1 MTPVAVYAV
10 VTGGGTGGHVTP
22 ALAIA
27 DELVTRGHAPASIR
41 FIGAARGLEATAVP
55 SAGYE
60 IELLALDG
68 IQRSL
73 APRDVVRSVRAVMG
87 FVAASFTCVR
97 ILRRLQPAVVVGVGG
112 YASAPAVLAARV
124 LRIPTLI
131 HEQNAVPG
139 LVNRIAVRVGARPV
153 VAFPIARWP
162 RATVTGNPVRREIAA
177 VARHPISPPRVAIV
191 GGSQGA
197 GRLNDVALGLYDR
210 WRARE
215 DVSVRHVAG
224 PKHARACRD
233 RLAGLRRDGD
243 RLVYEL
249 VDFEHDMAELY
260 ATSSLLLARAGA
272 TTIAEAGAVGVAAV
286 FVPWSGAAQD
296 QQTANAR
303 TVAELGGARVISD
316 ADCEIAHVEPLLSA
330 LLADPVQLEAMGAAA
345 RAGGHPDAAAALG
358 HIIEGAARVSA

>member
-1 MTPVAVYAV
+1 MTTVAVYAV
-10 VTGGGTGGHVTP
+10 ITGGGTGGHVTP

-41 FIGAARGLEATAVP
+41 FIGAARGLESTAVP
-55 SAGYE
+55 LAGYE

-73 APRDVVRSVRAVMG
+73 APRDILRSVRAAMG
-87 FVAASFTCVR
+87 FVGAFLRCVR
-97 ILRRLQPAVVVGVGG
+97 TLRRLQPAVVVGVGG
-112 YASAPAVLAARV
+112 YASAPAVLAACR
-124 LRIPTLI
+124 LGIPTLI

-139 LVNRIAVRVGARPV
+139 LVNRIAVRVGAQPL
-153 VAFPIARWP
+153 VAFPVARWP

-177 VARHPISPPRVAIV
+177 VARHPSAPPRVAIF

-224 PKHARACRD
+224 PKHAGACRD
-233 RLAGLRRDGD
+233 RLAALRRDDD

-303 TVAELGGARVISD
+303 AVVELGGARVISD
-316 ADCEIAHVEPLLSA
+316 ADCDLAHVEPILSA

-345 RAGGHPDAAAALG
+345 RAAARPDAAAALG
-358 HIIEGAARVSA
+358 HIIEGAARVAA